1 MVAINGQ
8 GGGLVHP
15 DGGDQGGG
23 GVGERYRR
31 ALQTLPYEVQ
41 VGDNLEIILT
51 ERLDNQMLN

>member
-1 MVAINGQ
+1 MVGINGQ

-15 DGGDQGGG
+15 DGGDQGVG

-41 VGDNLEIILT
+41 VGDN
-51 ERLDNQMLN
+51 